1 MSRSLMIG
9 SVTMKILGML
19 ESQANIKKQVRYFF
33 LLLFAYIALCC
44 ALAFVFVKGFFVF
57 VPFTL

>member
-1 MSRSLMIG
+1 
-9 SVTMKILGML
+9 MKILGML